1 MDDQFEI
8 LLERHL
14 GGDLDAEGL
23 DEFERILLSDRRA
36 RAAFWRAVKLD
47 AALGR
52 MGGEEWGRLLAER
65 SGRDRRRRLSPAW
78 AVAAA
83 AVVAV
88 TALGVRLA
96 RPPGPADDGALVE
109 RVGPLVMPDLAVL
122 READAAV
129 AADGREFRIGE
140 TIGPGILDLQTGS
153 VLVTLFSGTRVG
165 LDGPARLE
173 LADDSSVVLLAGA
186 LRAEVPAVA
195 DRFLLELPG
204 VRIEAGAARL
214 AARVAADGTAGL
226 RISAGEVVAGAGGGA
241 GRRLGPGD
249 YTIAADGTIS
259 SGEEPAA
266 EVESPF
272 PATPAA
278 SPGERRQLAFQK
290 WHQASDA
297 RVGDD
302 SLLFYLRFVAAEE
315 ALTGILR
322 NEGGHAAGSSEAL
335 LISGSWVEGRWPG
348 KRALLLQS
356 AADRVRFR
364 VDGSHARLTFSAWIQ
379 PWNFGSPLNALI
391 MSQWGVPGEVH
402 WQFSQAGDL
411 RFGVRPV
418 TLRSGGLFHRVFADE
433 LLPPGQRGRWH
444 HLVTTYDAEARVV
457 VHYLNGR
464 EVKRDTLPER
474 VPLAF
479 GQATMG
485 NATSPPPDVWG
496 PRPFGGAVDEL
507 AIYARVLSPDEILGL
522 HQEGSPDRLP
532 EK

>member
-1 MDDQFEI
+1 MDDHFEI

-14 GGDLDAEGL
+14 GGELDAEGIE
-23 DEFERILLSDRRA
+23 EFDRILLSDRQA

-65 SGRDRRRRLSPAW
+65 SGHARRRRLSPVW
-78 AVAAA
+78 ALAAA
-83 AVVAV
+83 AVVAI
-88 TALGVRLA
+88 TAIGVRLA
-96 RPPGPADDGALVE
+96 SQPEPADDGALVE
-109 RVGPLVMPDLAVL
+109 HGGPLVMPDLAVL
-122 READAAV
+122 READAAI
-129 AADGREFRIGE
+129 AADGREFRSGE
-140 TIGPGILDLQTGS
+140 TIGAGVLDLQSGS
-153 VLVTLFSGTRVG
+153 VVVTLFSGTRVS

-195 DRFLLELPG
+195 DRFLLDLAG

-214 AARVAADGTAGL
+214 AAWVAADGVAGL
-226 RISAGEVVAGAGGGA
+226 RISAGAAVVGA

-259 SGEEPAA
+259 NGEGPAA
-266 EVESPF
+266 EAESPF

-297 RVGDD
+297 RIGDEA
-302 SLLFYLRFVAAEE
+302 LLFYLRFVADDEP
-315 ALTGILR
+315 LTGILR
-322 NEGGHAAGSSEAL
+322 NEGGHAAGSPEAL

-364 VDGSHARLTFSAWIQ
+364 IDGSHARLTFSAWIQ

-391 MSQWGVPGEVH
+391 MSQWGIPGEVH

-418 TLRSGGLFHRVFADE
+418 NLGAGGLFHRVFADD
-433 LLPPGQRGRWH
+433 LLPPGHRGGWY
-444 HLVTTYDAEARVV
+444 HLATTYDAEARVV

-464 EVKRDTLPER
+464 EVKRGSLPGR

-485 NATSPPPDVWG
+485 NATNPPPDVWG

-507 AIYARVLSPDEILGL
+507 AIHARVLSPEEILGL